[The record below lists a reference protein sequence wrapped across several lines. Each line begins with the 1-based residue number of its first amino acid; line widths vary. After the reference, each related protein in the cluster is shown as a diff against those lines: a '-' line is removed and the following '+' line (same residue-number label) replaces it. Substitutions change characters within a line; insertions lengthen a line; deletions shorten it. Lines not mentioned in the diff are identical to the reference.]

1 MKNLNDDKNKINYID
16 EQFLMSNI
24 IEKYDYF
31 ENDRTTQLTDN
42 RLIKYA
48 IYDSDIPK
56 INSWDCNIQLPDGL
70 S

>member
-1 MKNLNDDKNKINYID
+1 MKNLNNDKNKINYID

-56 INSWDCNIQLPDGL
+56 SNSWDCNIQLPDGL